1 MAQDMGAPFV
11 RWHVPECPVLW
22 APTVEFGESALRGH
36 GRQEVRTL
44 TDPLVTGATAK
55 PLGASNSRGTI
66 VHVSHRAGNGRSCNF
81 GPDVRPPNRAYLLI
95 SG

>member
-55 PLGASNSRGTI
+55 PRPTAPGTGGL
-66 VHVSHRAGNGRSCNF
+66 ATLA
-81 GPDVRPPNRAYLLI
+81 PM
-95 SG
+95 